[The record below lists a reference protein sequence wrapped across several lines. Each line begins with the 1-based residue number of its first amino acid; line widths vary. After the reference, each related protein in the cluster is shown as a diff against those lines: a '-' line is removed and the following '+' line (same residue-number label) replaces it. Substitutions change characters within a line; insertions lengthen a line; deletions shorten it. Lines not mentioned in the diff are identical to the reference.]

1 MQQNKVTATK
11 STEDIKFKN
20 NIKTAEKEER
30 QKQWTSGT
38 NNRKQI
44 LRAW

>member
-20 NIKTAEKEER
+20 NIKMAEKEER
-30 QKQWTSGT
+30 
-38 NNRKQI
+38 RKQ
-44 LRAW
+44 